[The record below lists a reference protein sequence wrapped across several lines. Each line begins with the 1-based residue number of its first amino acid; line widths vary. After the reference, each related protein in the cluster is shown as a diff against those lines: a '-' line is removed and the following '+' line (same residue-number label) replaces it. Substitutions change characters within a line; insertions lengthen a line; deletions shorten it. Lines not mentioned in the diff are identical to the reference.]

1 MNLFEGRRGTMM
13 TCSCGGK
20 SCNGIIQKTDPRK
33 IVDGKVY
40 KLACGVNQEKQNE
53 DSLRQ
58 KSGGSDTVQ
67 PK

>member
-1 MNLFEGRRGTMM
+1 MQ
-13 TCSCGGK
+13 TCACGGK
-20 SCNGIIQKTDPRK
+20 SCNGIIQKADPRK

-40 KLACGVNQEKQNE
+40 KVACGLKQEKQDE

-58 KSGGSDTVQ
+58 ESGTSNPVQ